1 VAGQPIFLWFELFG
15 LCFEW
20 VFDGGIIQI
29 GKGKIQRT
37 GQYRLRE
44 WPEQGGMMNQYQKVI
59 DILFTIAQEKTKTA
73 SKT

>member
-1 VAGQPIFLWFELFG
+1 MAGQPIFFWFEIFG

-59 DILFTIAQEKTKTA
+59 DILFIIAQEKTKVA
-73 SKT
+73 GK